1 MAAQKKR
8 RSSGTGSIFKDARG
22 YWTAQVFVGYKPNG
36 KPKYTSKR
44 SKVERDVVVWLNEQT
59 VKTSQ
64 GVNLAPERITVQQFL
79 ERWLADDERSSRYS
93 THKGYA
99 QVCRDHVFPRIGRGL
114 MAKLTRAQAQAVL
127 DAMYDAKKARNTI
140 RNVRACLITATDGC
154 EKEYPL
160 AYAAVRATKLPKV
173 ERTHKQEVQS
183 LTPEQARVFLA
194 AVEQHRLKALY
205 WTALLMGL
213 RRGEILGLRLVDIDL
228 ETRTMRITGAAQQQK
243 GKGMVRVP
251 TKTNAS
257 EAPLAIPDVLVPVLR
272 EHLAMLEDERTFS
285 KWKEHGILFPS
296 TLGTT
301 LGERYLSN
309 HFKSILAKNDLPN
322 IRFHDLRHS
331 CATLLISLGVH
342 PRIVM
347 ETLRHSQI
355 STTMNIYAHV
365 IPDVNRDAMNQLGAL
380 VMPEILEMPRR
391 KDPLDKK

>member
-22 YWTAQVFVGYKPNG
+22 YWTAQVFAGYKSDG
-36 KPKYTSKR
+36 KPKYISKR
-44 SKVERDVVVWLNEQT
+44 SKIERDVVTWLHEQT

-64 GVNLAPERITVQQFL
+64 NINLAPERMTVQQFL

-99 QVCRDHVFPRIGRGL
+99 QICRDHVYPRIGRML
-114 MAKLTRAQAQAVL
+114 MVKLTKAPAQAIL
-127 DAMYDAKKARNTI
+127 DALHDDKKARNTI
-140 RNVRACLITATDGC
+140 RNVRMCLITATADC

-160 AYAAVRATKLPKV
+160 AYAAVRATKLPKI
-173 ERTHKQEVQS
+173 EKTHKQDIQA

-213 RRGEILGLRLVDIDL
+213 RRGELLGLRLSDVDL
-228 ETRTMRITGAAQQQK
+228 ESRTISITGAAQQQK

-251 TKTNAS
+251 TKTSAS
-257 EAPLAIPDVLVPVLR
+257 EAPIPIPDVLVPVLR

-285 KWKEHGILFPS
+285 KWREHGVLFPT

-301 LGERYLSN
+301 IGERYLSN
-309 HFKSILAKNDLPN
+309 HYKKILKANDLPN

-347 ETLRHSQI
+347 EALRHSQI
-355 STTMNIYAHV
+355 STTMNIYGHV
-365 IPDVNRDAMNQLGAL
+365 IPEVNRDAMNQLGAL
-380 VMPEILEMPRR
+380 VMPETLEIPR
-391 KDPLDKK
+391 KKQTT